1 MKPLSKINFI
11 WSAELAYVVG
21 LIASDG
27 NLSPD
32 GRHVNFTTK
41 DFELAK
47 IFKEYLKFK
56 GKIGMKGRGGVKEY
70 LYYVVQIGDVVF
82 YKFLQSIGL
91 TPKKSKTINKLK
103 IHKNYFYDFLRGC
116 LDGDG
121 SIGSFKHPQSKLPQF
136 RVRLFSAS
144 KPFLD
149 WIQEETKKEGIDGYM
164 TKSRFLYVLAYAKK
178 DSTKLLNLVY
188 YDGFPASLSRK
199 YEVAKDFMVF

>member
-1 MKPLSKINFI
+1 MKPLSKINFV
-11 WSAELAYVVG
+11 WSAKLAYIIG

-32 GRHVNFTTK
+32 GRHINFTTK
-41 DFELAK
+41 DLELAE

-56 GKIGMKGRGGVKEY
+56 GKIGRKGRGGVAEK
-70 LYYVVQIGDVVF
+70 LYYVVQPGDVVF

-91 TPKKSKTINKLK
+91 TPKKSKTISKLQ
-103 IHKNYFYDFLRGC
+103 IHKDYFYDFLRGC

-121 SIGSFKHPQSKLPQF
+121 NIGYFKHPQSRLPQF

-144 KPFLD
+144 KSFLN
-149 WIQEETKKEGIDGYM
+149 WIKGETKKDGIKGYM
-164 TKSRFLYVLAYAKK
+164 TKSRFLHVLAYAKK

-199 YEVAKDFMVF
+199 YEVAKNIISL